1 MPPLVVGLPLGYEIR
16 HRVCCSTA
24 RNSSSIIAYRL
35 SGSDKKRGSCL
46 NEGPCVAS
54 LLLKNKAEVLVAG
67 VCAKASFF
75 VLVEV

>member
-1 MPPLVVGLPLGYEIR
+1 MKCGRPARKTSHLVMA
-16 HRVCCSTA
+16 HATA